1 LAGSIQKVA
10 QYINIRCSKYPPFP
24 QQKKIQSVLVVLDV
38 FYYMRN
44 INGIGDCQPIGNG
57 YPEKTFSYVHSGNT
71 KTITSHNYKK
81 DVQQVRLT
89 VLNVTHLFHTTQ
101 SLSTLMHLFHL
112 GGQFQNCNA
121 TIHKLPFPLHH
132 SCKAGNL
139 PCVAQAAQNQFL
151 HTHLFLMY
159 WAEEHNHCGCPIHYL
174 QTLCFIFGH
183 AAL

>member
-1 LAGSIQKVA
+1 M
-10 QYINIRCSKYPPFP
+10 
-24 QQKKIQSVLVVLDV
+24 LVVLDV